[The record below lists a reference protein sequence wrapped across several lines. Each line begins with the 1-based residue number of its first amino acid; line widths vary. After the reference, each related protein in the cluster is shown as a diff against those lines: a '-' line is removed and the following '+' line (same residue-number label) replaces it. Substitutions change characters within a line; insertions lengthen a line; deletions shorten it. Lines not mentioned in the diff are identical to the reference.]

1 MKDIFLAVL
10 STTWNRK
17 ESKLFLLFSLIPIL
31 YLASTFMETSFMNV
45 TSIETGVKLSFLEM
59 YDGIFNLSFNSTLP
73 TLSLFLLILSVVR
86 SDIELHRLFLYKD
99 IERKKILLSKILSI
113 LSLFAL
119 FVLIFSLLMFG
130 VYYLRVI
137 HLPFASGE
145 FLGHDSLLAIFSIF
159 GTILHHV
166 FYIFLL
172 TMISLFF
179 SNIASIVSGIIL
191 LIFTG
196 ILPLFGK
203 IGLIFPNGF
212 RLLAEEGNFH
222 LAYIGIISLTTFY
235 SLILFY
241 FSLKKFRKVE
251 F

>member
-45 TSIETGVKLSFLEM
+45 TSIETGAKLSFLEM

-73 TLSLFLLILSVVR
+73 TLSLFLLILFVVR

-145 FLGHDSLLAIFSIF
+145 FLGQDSLLAIFSIF

-222 LAYIGIISLTTFY
+222 LAYIGIISITTFY

>member
-145 FLGHDSLLAIFSIF
+145 FLGQDSWLAIFSIF

-179 SNIASIVSGIIL
+179 SNIASIVSGIIP

-222 LAYIGIISLTTFY
+222 LAYIGIISITTFY

-241 FSLKKFRKVE
+241 FSLKKFGKVE

>member
-1 MKDIFLAVL
+1 MKDIFWAVL

-45 TSIETGVKLSFLEM
+45 TSIETGAKLSFLEM

-86 SDIELHRLFLYKD
+86 SDIDLHRLFLYKD

-145 FLGHDSLLAIFSIF
+145 FLGQDSWLAIFSIF

-179 SNIASIVSGIIL
+179 SNVASIVSGIIL

-222 LAYIGIISLTTFY
+222 LAYIGIISLTIFY

>member
-17 ESKLFLLFSLIPIL
+17 ESKLFLLFSLMPIL

-45 TSIETGVKLSFLEM
+45 TSIESGAKLSFLEM

-145 FLGHDSLLAIFSIF
+145 FLGQDSLLAIFSIF

-179 SNIASIVSGIIL
+179 SNIASIISGIIL

>member
-1 MKDIFLAVL
+1 MKDIFWAVL

-45 TSIETGVKLSFLEM
+45 TSIETGAKLSFLEM

-130 VYYLRVI
+130 VYYLRII

-145 FLGHDSLLAIFSIF
+145 FLGQDSLLAIFSIF

-222 LAYIGIISLTTFY
+222 LAYIGIISITTFY

>member
-17 ESKLFLLFSLIPIL
+17 ESKLFLLFSLMPIL

-45 TSIETGVKLSFLEM
+45 TSIETGAKLSFLEM

-130 VYYLRVI
+130 VYYLRII

-145 FLGHDSLLAIFSIF
+145 FLGQDSLLAIFSIF

-179 SNIASIVSGIIL
+179 SNVASIVSGIIL

-222 LAYIGIISLTTFY
+222 LAYIGIISITTFY

>member
-17 ESKLFLLFSLIPIL
+17 ESKLFLLFSLMPIL
-31 YLASTFMETSFMNV
+31 YLASTFMETGFMNV
-45 TSIETGVKLSFLEM
+45 TSIETGAKLSFLEM

-130 VYYLRVI
+130 VYYLRII

-145 FLGHDSLLAIFSIF
+145 FLGQDSLLAIFSIF

-179 SNIASIVSGIIL
+179 SNVASIVSGIIL

-222 LAYIGIISLTTFY
+222 LAYIGIISITTFY

>member
-1 MKDIFLAVL
+1 MKDIFWAVL

-45 TSIETGVKLSFLEM
+45 TSIETGAKLSFLEM

-145 FLGHDSLLAIFSIF
+145 FLGQDSLLAIFSIF

-222 LAYIGIISLTTFY
+222 LAYIGIISITTFY

>member
-10 STTWNRK
+10 SKTWNRK

-45 TSIETGVKLSFLEM
+45 TSIETGAKLSFLEM

-145 FLGHDSLLAIFSIF
+145 FLGQDSWLAIFSIS

-179 SNIASIVSGIIL
+179 SNIASIVSGIII

-222 LAYIGIISLTTFY
+222 LAYIGIISITTFY

>member
-45 TSIETGVKLSFLEM
+45 ISLESGAKLSFLEM

-130 VYYLRVI
+130 VYYLRII

-145 FLGHDSLLAIFSIF
+145 FLGQDSWLAIFSIF

-222 LAYIGIISLTTFY
+222 LAYIGIISITTFY

-241 FSLKKFRKVE
+241 FSLKKFGKVE

>member
-45 TSIETGVKLSFLEM
+45 TSIETGAKLSFLEM

-119 FVLIFSLLMFG
+119 VVLIFSLLMFG

-145 FLGHDSLLAIFSIF
+145 FLGQDSLLAIFSIF

-222 LAYIGIISLTTFY
+222 LAYIGIISITTFY

>member
-1 MKDIFLAVL
+1 MKDIFWAVL

-45 TSIETGVKLSFLEM
+45 TSIETGAKLSFLEM

-99 IERKKILLSKILSI
+99 VERKKILLSKILSI

-130 VYYLRVI
+130 VYYLRII

-145 FLGHDSLLAIFSIF
+145 FLGQDSLLAIFSIF

-179 SNIASIVSGIIL
+179 SNIASIVSGIII

-222 LAYIGIISLTTFY
+222 LAYIGIISITTFY

>member
-45 TSIETGVKLSFLEM
+45 TSLESGAKLSFLEM
-59 YDGIFNLSFNSTLP
+59 YDGIFYISFNSTLS

-145 FLGHDSLLAIFSIF
+145 LLGQDSWLALFSIF

>member
-1 MKDIFLAVL
+1 MKDVFLAVL

-17 ESKLFLLFSLIPIL
+17 ESKLFLLFSLMPIL

-45 TSIETGVKLSFLEM
+45 TSIETGAKLSFLEM

-130 VYYLRVI
+130 VYYLRII

-145 FLGHDSLLAIFSIF
+145 FLGQDSLLAIFSIF

-179 SNIASIVSGIIL
+179 SNVASIVSGIIL

-222 LAYIGIISLTTFY
+222 LAYIGIISITTFY

>member
-45 TSIETGVKLSFLEM
+45 TSIETGAKLSFLEM

-119 FVLIFSLLMFG
+119 FVVTVLPYTPLAGPLKLAPLNGLYFLALILIIAGYMFL
-130 VYYLRVI
+130 VTV
-137 HLPFASGE
+137 
-145 FLGHDSLLAIFSIF
+145 
-159 GTILHHV
+159 V
-166 FYIFLL
+166 
-172 TMISLFF
+172 
-179 SNIASIVSGIIL
+179 
-191 LIFTG
+191 
-196 ILPLFGK
+196 K
-203 IGLIFPNGF
+203 K
-212 RLLAEEGNFH
+212 
-222 LAYIGIISLTTFY
+222 AYI
-235 SLILFY
+235 
-241 FSLKKFRKVE
+241 KKYNE
-251 F
+251 WL

>member
-1 MKDIFLAVL
+1 MKDIFWAVL

-45 TSIETGVKLSFLEM
+45 TSIETGAKLSFLEM

-130 VYYLRVI
+130 VYYLRII

-145 FLGHDSLLAIFSIF
+145 FLGQDSLLAIFSIF

-179 SNIASIVSGIIL
+179 SNVASIVSGIIL

-196 ILPLFGK
+196 MLPLFGK

-222 LAYIGIISLTTFY
+222 LAYIGIISITTFY

>member
-45 TSIETGVKLSFLEM
+45 TSIETGAKLSFLEM

-99 IERKKILLSKILSI
+99 VERKKILLSKILSI

-130 VYYLRVI
+130 VYYLRII

-145 FLGHDSLLAIFSIF
+145 FLGQDSLLAIFSIF
-159 GTILHHV
+159 GTILHHI

-222 LAYIGIISLTTFY
+222 LAYIGIISITTFY

>member
-86 SDIELHRLFLYKD
+86 SDIELHRLFLYKY
-99 IERKKILLSKILSI
+99 IERKKILLPKILSI
-113 LSLFAL
+113 HSLCAL

-145 FLGHDSLLAIFSIF
+145 FLGQDSWLAIFSIF
-159 GTILHHV
+159 GTILHHG

-222 LAYIGIISLTTFY
+222 LAYIGIISITTFY

-241 FSLKKFRKVE
+241 FSLKKFGKVE

>member
-45 TSIETGVKLSFLEM
+45 TSIETGAKLSFLEM

-130 VYYLRVI
+130 VYYLRII

-145 FLGHDSLLAIFSIF
+145 FLGQDSLLAIFSIF

-222 LAYIGIISLTTFY
+222 LAYIGIISITTLY

>member
-1 MKDIFLAVL
+1 MKDIFWAVL

-45 TSIETGVKLSFLEM
+45 TSIETGAKLSFLEM

-86 SDIELHRLFLYKD
+86 SDIDLHRLFLYKD

-130 VYYLRVI
+130 VYYLRII

-145 FLGHDSLLAIFSIF
+145 FLGQDSWLAIFSIF
-159 GTILHHV
+159 GTILHHI

-222 LAYIGIISLTTFY
+222 LAYIGIISITTFY

>member
-1 MKDIFLAVL
+1 MKDIFWAVL

-45 TSIETGVKLSFLEM
+45 TSIETGAKLSFLEM

-145 FLGHDSLLAIFSIF
+145 LLGQDSWLAIFSIS

-179 SNIASIVSGIIL
+179 SNIASIVSGIII

-222 LAYIGIISLTTFY
+222 LAYIGIISITTFY

>member
-45 TSIETGVKLSFLEM
+45 TSIETGAKLSFLEM

-130 VYYLRVI
+130 VYYLRII

-145 FLGHDSLLAIFSIF
+145 FLGQDSWLAIFSIS

-203 IGLIFPNGF
+203 ISLIFPNGF

-222 LAYIGIISLTTFY
+222 LAYIGIISITTFY

>member
-45 TSIETGVKLSFLEM
+45 TSIETGAKLSFLEM

-130 VYYLRVI
+130 VYYLRII

-145 FLGHDSLLAIFSIF
+145 FLGQDSLLAIFSIF

-212 RLLAEEGNFH
+212 RLLAEEGSFH
-222 LAYIGIISLTTFY
+222 LAYIGIISITTFY

>member
-45 TSIETGVKLSFLEM
+45 TSIETGAKLSFLEM

-130 VYYLRVI
+130 VYYLRII

-145 FLGHDSLLAIFSIF
+145 FLGQDSLLAIFSIF

-179 SNIASIVSGIIL
+179 SNIASIVSGIII

-222 LAYIGIISLTTFY
+222 LAYIGIISITTFY

-241 FSLKKFRKVE
+241 FSVKKFRKVE

>member
-1 MKDIFLAVL
+1 MKDIFWAVL

-45 TSIETGVKLSFLEM
+45 TSIETGAKLSFLEM

-130 VYYLRVI
+130 VYYLRII

-145 FLGHDSLLAIFSIF
+145 FLGQDSLLAIFSIF

-179 SNIASIVSGIIL
+179 SNVASIVSGIIL

-222 LAYIGIISLTTFY
+222 LAYIGIISITTFY

>member
-45 TSIETGVKLSFLEM
+45 TSIETGAKLSCLEM

-113 LSLFAL
+113 LSLFVL

-145 FLGHDSLLAIFSIF
+145 FLGQDSCLAIFSIF

-179 SNIASIVSGIIL
+179 SNVASIISGIIL

-222 LAYIGIISLTTFY
+222 LAYIGIISITTFY

>member
-45 TSIETGVKLSFLEM
+45 TSIETGAKLSFLEM

-145 FLGHDSLLAIFSIF
+145 FLGQDSWLAIFSIS

-179 SNIASIVSGIIL
+179 SNIASIVSGIII

-203 IGLIFPNGF
+203 ISLIFPNGF

-222 LAYIGIISLTTFY
+222 LAYIGIISITTFY

>member
-130 VYYLRVI
+130 VYYLRII

-145 FLGHDSLLAIFSIF
+145 FLGQDSLLAIFSIF

-179 SNIASIVSGIIL
+179 SNVASIVSGIIL

>member
-45 TSIETGVKLSFLEM
+45 TSLESGVKLSFLEM

-113 LSLFAL
+113 LSLFGL
-119 FVLIFSLLMFG
+119 FILIFSLLMFG

-145 FLGHDSLLAIFSIF
+145 LLGQDSWLALFSIF

-172 TMISLFF
+172 TMLSLFF

-241 FSLKKFRKVE
+241 VSLKKFRKVE

>member
-1 MKDIFLAVL
+1 MKDIFWAVL

-45 TSIETGVKLSFLEM
+45 TSIETGAKLSFLEM

-145 FLGHDSLLAIFSIF
+145 FLGQDSWLAIFSIS

-179 SNIASIVSGIIL
+179 SNIASIVSGIII

-222 LAYIGIISLTTFY
+222 LAYIGIISITTFY

>member
-17 ESKLFLLFSLIPIL
+17 ESKLFLLFSLMPIL

-45 TSIETGVKLSFLEM
+45 TSIESGAKLSFLVM

-145 FLGHDSLLAIFSIF
+145 FLGQDSWLAIFSIF

-222 LAYIGIISLTTFY
+222 LAYIGIISLTIFY

>member
-1 MKDIFLAVL
+1 MKDIFWAVL

-45 TSIETGVKLSFLEM
+45 TSIETGAKLSFLEM

-145 FLGHDSLLAIFSIF
+145 FLGQDSWLAIFSIS

-179 SNIASIVSGIIL
+179 SNIACIVSGIII

-222 LAYIGIISLTTFY
+222 LAYIGIISITTFY

>member
-145 FLGHDSLLAIFSIF
+145 FLGQDSWLVIFSIF

-241 FSLKKFRKVE
+241 FSLKKFGKVE

>member
-45 TSIETGVKLSFLEM
+45 TSIETGAKLSFLEM

-73 TLSLFLLILSVVR
+73 TLSLFLLILSVVK

-145 FLGHDSLLAIFSIF
+145 FLGQDSLLAIFSIF

-222 LAYIGIISLTTFY
+222 LAYIGIISITTFY

>member
-45 TSIETGVKLSFLEM
+45 TSIETGAKLSFLEM

-130 VYYLRVI
+130 VYYLRII

-145 FLGHDSLLAIFSIF
+145 FLGQDSLLAIFSIF

-212 RLLAEEGNFH
+212 RLLA
-222 LAYIGIISLTTFY
+222 YIGIISITTFY

>member
-45 TSIETGVKLSFLEM
+45 TSIETGAKLSFLEM

-130 VYYLRVI
+130 VYYLRII

-145 FLGHDSLLAIFSIF
+145 FLGQDSLLAIFSIF

-179 SNIASIVSGIIL
+179 SNVASIVSGIIL

-222 LAYIGIISLTTFY
+222 LAYIGIISITTFY

-241 FSLKKFRKVE
+241 FSVKKFRKVE

>member
-45 TSIETGVKLSFLEM
+45 TSIETGAKLSFLEM

-145 FLGHDSLLAIFSIF
+145 FLGQDSWLAIFSIS

-203 IGLIFPNGF
+203 ISLIFPNGF

-222 LAYIGIISLTTFY
+222 LAYIGIISITTFY

>member
-1 MKDIFLAVL
+1 MKDIFWAVL

-45 TSIETGVKLSFLEM
+45 TSIETGAKLSFLEM

-145 FLGHDSLLAIFSIF
+145 FLGQDSWLAIFSIS

-222 LAYIGIISLTTFY
+222 LAYIGIISITTFY

>member
-1 MKDIFLAVL
+1 MKDIFWAVL

-45 TSIETGVKLSFLEM
+45 TSIETGAKLSFLEM

-145 FLGHDSLLAIFSIF
+145 FLGQDSWLAIFSIF

-222 LAYIGIISLTTFY
+222 LAYIGIISLTIFY

>member
-45 TSIETGVKLSFLEM
+45 TSIETGAKLSFLEM

-130 VYYLRVI
+130 VYYLRII

-145 FLGHDSLLAIFSIF
+145 FLGQDSLLAIFSIF